1 MRLILVRHG
10 EAAPAQVDPSQG
22 LSEQG
27 VRNVEKVA
35 AWFSRIGLRPD
46 VILESGKKRAAETAE
61 ILARAVS
68 FGRKPETVRGLGPQD
83 PVEGAMEKL
92 DFLEGDV
99 FMVSHLPF
107 LSRLV
112 SRLLVGREEPELVR
126 FLPASAACLERT
138 PDRRWTLLW
147 MVAPEVL

>member
-10 EAAPAQVDPSQG
+10 EAAPVEVDPSQG
-22 LSEQG
+22 LPEQG

-46 VILESGKKRAAETAE
+46 AVQESGKKRAAQTAE

-68 FGRKPETVRGLGPQD
+68 GGRKPESVRGLGPQD
-83 PVEGAMEKL
+83 PVEGALEKL

-99 FMVSHLPF
+99 LWVSHLPF

-112 SRLLVGREEPELVR
+112 SRLLVGQEEPELVR
-126 FLPASAACLERT
+126 FLPASAVCLERR
-138 PDRRWTLLW
+138 PDRRWAILW
-147 MVAPEVL
+147 MVSSEIL